1 MNKLW
6 SRLEWEAF
14 KCYRF
19 TLQGEYVSTVVKCVK
34 DVKWIKCHMCE
45 DYTYI

>member
-14 KCYRF
+14 N
-19 TLQGEYVSTVVKCVK
+19 LQGEYVSTVVKCVK
-34 DVKWIKCHMCE
+34 DVKWMKCVKIIH
-45 DYTYI
+45 I